1 MVRRNER
8 KVTACVLGGHGMNL
22 EIKLLRWPEGGNYV
36 IAFCRGP
43 LQWEGFK
50 NIFRRVDR
58 FTEALSNCRVL
69 IDMRD
74 SNYALEFIEISAL
87 IDHILADVSSRD
99 NQLAVV
105 SAPEAE
111 HLRELVVLS
120 HCLAN
125 YDFKI
130 AVFTDMNRAASWLA
144 TGV

>member
-1 MVRRNER
+1 
-8 KVTACVLGGHGMNL
+8 MNL

-144 TGV
+144 SGV